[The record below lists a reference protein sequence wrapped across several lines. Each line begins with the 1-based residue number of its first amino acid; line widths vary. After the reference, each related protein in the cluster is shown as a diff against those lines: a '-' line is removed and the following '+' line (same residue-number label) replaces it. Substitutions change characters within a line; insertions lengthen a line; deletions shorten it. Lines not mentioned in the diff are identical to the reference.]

1 MGSSLSHTA
10 WLWIAVISGL
20 LFLIFDASRYFTHQ
34 ISPVTLRRW
43 SGDPEQEVRSRWY
56 QYDPLNLR
64 LLNGAML
71 QIALLIAVLATVR
84 VFDSMKIAAVIW
96 AFIILVWKF
105 ALGFV
110 PDDVAELL
118 LRQIFPVSHL
128 FYFIFWPVL
137 FPLRRVAER
146 LDRESDEDEE
156 PEAATEE
163 EVQAFIDVG
172 EDEGIL
178 EASEGKMI
186 HSVVEFGD
194 RVARELMTPRID
206 VLAFEAKRSLR
217 ELAQLFSESKYSRIP
232 IYEESID
239 RITGFVHIKEVFEA
253 IFRND
258 EKSVAELARPP
269 YFVSET
275 KKVSELLREFQS
287 EHLQV
292 AVVVDE
298 YGGTAGIIT
307 IEDVVEEIV
316 GEIADEH
323 EEEEAT
329 IVDLGNNEYL
339 VSGQLRIDALEEMLE
354 AHFGGE
360 DYETVAGL
368 IFTATG
374 RVPKSGAT
382 IKRNGYIFTVE
393 RADRRRIYRVR
404 LSPDPEWN
412 AEEETIQ

>member
-10 WLWIAVISGL
+10 WLWIAIVSGL

-43 SGDPEQEVRSRWY
+43 SGDPEQEARSRWF

-71 QIALLIAVLATVR
+71 QIALVIALLASVRAFDSVKIALVVWVVVVLA
-84 VFDSMKIAAVIW
+84 
-96 AFIILVWKF
+96 WKF

-110 PDDVAELL
+110 PDDVAEIL
-118 LRQIFPVSHL
+118 LRHIFPLSHL
-128 FYFIFWPVL
+128 FYYIFWPVL
-137 FPLRRVAER
+137 YPLRRVAER
-146 LDRESDEDEE
+146 LEREEAADVE
-156 PEAATEE
+156 PEAVTEE

-194 RVARELMTPRID
+194 RVAHELMTPRID
-206 VLAFEAKRSLR
+206 VLAFDATRPLHD
-217 ELAQLFSESKYSRIP
+217 LAQLFSESKYSRIP
-232 IYEESID
+232 LYEGSID
-239 RITGFVHIKEVFEA
+239 RITGIVHIKDVFEA
-253 IFRND
+253 IFKD
-258 EKSVAELARPP
+258 EKKTVAGLARPP
-269 YFVSET
+269 YFVSQS
-275 KKVSELLREFQS
+275 KKVSELLHEFQS

-307 IEDVVEEIV
+307 IEDVLEEIV

-323 EEEEAT
+323 EEDEAT

-339 VSGQLRIDALEEMLE
+339 VSGQLRIDALEEMLDM
-354 AHFGGE
+354 HFGGE

-368 IFTATG
+368 IFTTLG
-374 RVPKSGAT
+374 RVPKSGAM
-382 IKRNGYIFTVE
+382 IKRNGYIFIVD

-404 LSPDPEWN
+404 IARDPEWN
-412 AEEETIQ
+412 AEDATIQ